1 VVGLLTTKVRKVR
14 IKNML
19 TCSEHTLQVCNEETI
34 KEIDTLC
41 RKHIKSKTLT
51 DESFSYM
58 ARLINE
64 DSPKNATELYGLI
77 TDFLTDGM
85 QYTDDE
91 AFKLCDLIQK
101 ILLERK
107 LITIE

>member
-1 VVGLLTTKVRKVR
+1 
-14 IKNML
+14 
-19 TCSEHTLQVCNEETI
+19 
-34 KEIDTLC
+34 
-41 RKHIKSKTLT
+41 
-51 DESFSYM
+51 M

>member
-1 VVGLLTTKVRKVR
+1 MVDSI
-14 IKNML
+14 IKAEAAL
-19 TCSEHTLQVCNEETI
+19 APEETI

>member
-1 VVGLLTTKVRKVR
+1 MTP
-14 IKNML
+14 
-19 TCSEHTLQVCNEETI
+19 EEII
-34 KEIDTLC
+34 KEIDSLC

-85 QYTDDE
+85 QYSEDD
-91 AFKLCDLIQK
+91 AFKVCDLLSK
-101 ILLERK
+101 ILLEKK
-107 LITIE
+107 LIKI